1 MGCLPMA
8 GFHRDCI
15 GRTDRNAGAASRT
28 GMRIELGNER
38 PAEPRPEPDGA
49 FRTAVAAGLTVD
61 VIIGEAPVI
70 DNSMMGKAAGGT
82 GRKDALGTSFRAL
95 AAEGAFAEPEV
106 HGGNARTDRNDLGGT
121 GIDAGAAA
129 RTASNG
135 CFSRSGGKYHP
146 GRKIRRR
153 ICR

>member
-8 GFHRDCI
+8 RFHRDCI

-70 DNSMMGKAAGGT
+70 DNCMMGKAAGGT
-82 GRKDALGTSFRAL
+82 CRKNALGTSFRAL
-95 AAEGAFAEPEV
+95 AAEGAFPEPEI

-121 GIDAGAAA
+121 GIDAW
-129 RTASNG
+129 RR
-135 CFSRSGGKYHP
+135 SRAHCLRC
-146 GRKIRRR
+146 GRS
-153 ICR
+153 